1 MKSCRPILDLAREAG
16 VDMPIT
22 EQIVE
27 VVWNGAAASSVVEAL
42 MSRVT
47 RSESR
52 S

>member
-1 MKSCRPILDLAREAG
+1 VKSCRPILDLAREAQ

-27 VVWNGAAASSVVEAL
+27 VVWNGAVASSVVERL
-42 MSRVT
+42 MSRVA